1 MSWATLTI
9 DVTVLHLN
17 RDDLSE
23 YTLFPGHKPL
33 HAPPFA
39 IETLSGTG
47 YFLPRPICR
56 KTRQKGRRA
65 SITGLEYR
73 LWEIDYFFQK
83 LNFGKE
89 EGRRSS
95 TLHFNANV
103 SEYRS

>member
-1 MSWATLTI
+1 MSRTTLTI

-23 YTLFPGHKPL
+23 YTLLPGHKPL
-33 HAPPFA
+33 HTPPFA

-65 SITGLEYR
+65 ASIIGLEYP
-73 LWEIDYFFQK
+73 LCEIDYFFHE
-83 LNFGKE
+83 LNFT
-89 EGRRSS
+89 RRKADAI
-95 TLHFNANV
+95 LDADVF
-103 SEYRS
+103 